1 MSSSASPAAA
11 ALSVRSINAHYGPL
25 QAVRDVSLEVAAGG
39 VIAILGSNAAG
50 KSTVMKAISGLK
62 PLSSGEIW
70 YEGRRIDGMPSH
82 EIIGLGIAQVPEG
95 RRIFP
100 DMSVL
105 DNLMMGAYW
114 RSKQKDA
121 VQADLAEVFG
131 TFPILEERRSGQAG
145 LLSGGEQEMLAI
157 GRALMAKPKLL
168 LMDEP
173 CQGLSPKM
181 MEEVERIIRMLRDR
195 GITIV
200 LVEHNIKLAVG
211 VAQRIYVLEGGQVI
225 LDGPPDELSEAEYV
239 QRVYLAG

>member
-1 MSSSASPAAA
+1 MSSAANA
-11 ALSVRSINAHYGPL
+11 AMLSVRGINAHYGPL
-25 QAVRDVSLEVAAGG
+25 QAVRDASLEVAAGG

-62 PLSSGEIW
+62 AVTSGEIW

-82 EIIGLGIAQVPEG
+82 DIIGMGIAQVPEG

-100 DMSVL
+100 DMTVL

-114 RSKQKDA
+114 RSGQKDA
-121 VQADLAEVFG
+121 VQSDLAEVFA
-131 TFPILEERRSGQAG
+131 TFPILRERRNGQAG

-157 GRALMAKPKLL
+157 GRALMAKPRLL
-168 LMDEP
+168 LLDEP

-181 MEEVERIIRMLRDR
+181 MEEVERIIRMLCDR

-200 LVEHNIKLAVG
+200 LVEHNIKMAVG
-211 VAQRIYVLEGGQVI
+211 VAQRIYVLEGGRVI
-225 LDGPPDELSEAEYV
+225 LDGPPNELSETEYV
-239 QRVYLAG
+239 QRVYPAG

>member
-1 MSSSASPAAA
+1 M
-11 ALSVRSINAHYGPL
+11 LSVKSISAHYGPL
-25 QAVRDVSLEVAAGG
+25 QAVRDVSLEVRKGG
-39 VIAILGSNAAG
+39 VIAVLGSNAAG

-62 PLSSGEIW
+62 TLSGGEIW
-70 YEGRRIDGMPSH
+70 FEDRRIDGLPSH

-100 DMSVL
+100 DMTVL

-114 RSKQKDA
+114 RSGDREA
-121 VQADLAEVFG
+121 VAADLAEVYA
-131 TFPILEERRSGQAG
+131 TFPILNERRRGQAG

-157 GRALMAKPKLL
+157 GRALMARPRLL

-181 MEEVERIIRMLRDR
+181 MEEVERIIRLLRER

-200 LVEHNIKLAVG
+200 LVEHNIKMAIG
-211 VAQRIYVLEGGQVI
+211 VAERVYIMEGGRVI
-225 LDGPPDELSEAEYV
+225 LDGPPNELSEAEYV